1 MLSRRDFSRSV
12 VATAAAAAALSA
24 CSQMPRSPLPSPTS
38 PGAPSTAPHTS
49 FAALKQIDAGL
60 LNVGYAEDGPADGPP
75 GDPAAWLALR
85 HL

>member
-38 PGAPSTAPHTS
+38 PGAPSTMPHTS
-49 FAALKQIDAGL
+49 FASLKQVDAGL
-60 LNVGYAEDGPADGPP
+60 LNVGYAEDGPPDGQ
-75 GDPAAWLALR
+75 A
-85 HL
+85 